1 MRGLCAEP
9 QKARRKTMAKNP
21 KTPVSGETLFVPL
34 NRLKKSPK
42 NARKTPHTKAE
53 IETLATSIAA
63 KGLLQNL
70 VVEPERDK
78 RSRPTG
84 YYLVTIGEG
93 RRLAQL
99 LRVKRKEIAKD
110 EPVRCV
116 LDTEHNA
123 FEISL
128 AENVIRS
135 NMHPADQFEAFAKLH
150 NEEGMSAEDI
160 AARFGV
166 TTAVVKQRLKLGA
179 VSPKLMKL
187 YREGELNLD
196 QLTAFAITD
205 DHAAQERVW
214 SELSWDKSRATI
226 LRILSEGQVPSDDRR
241 AVFVG
246 AKVYQAA
253 GGVVVRDLFDEE
265 GGGFFADAALLNRLV
280 REKLQTEAQQLLG
293 EGWKWVA
300 VEPEFDH
307 ELTSGMR
314 RVYPEPVPLSAD
326 EHAKLDT
333 LQARFDELVESGEES
348 SEVSAELDRLQ
359 GEIEALTEREQYNA
373 EDIAR
378 AGAFISLGHNG
389 EPRIERGFVRKED
402 DEDDAVTAESDAE
415 KTGPDGAAPFSER
428 LMAELTAYRTAG
440 LRNAL
445 AQRPEVA
452 LLALVHALVLSA
464 FYTGDEAS
472 CLQVRLVHAPL
483 ATHAPGIDESPAGRA
498 IIARHEA
505 WERRLPPKSEQSWQF
520 LAALPDSERL
530 SLLAHCV
537 SLSVNALRVLGHHP
551 QIGVDAHAATL
562 AQAVALDMTAVWKPT
577 APGYFGRVSKDRIL
591 EAVREG
597 VSAQAAE
604 NIASLKKAAMAE
616 AAEKL
621 LEASGWLP
629 SVLRSPE
636 AVHVAAEPLPIAAE

>member
-1 MRGLCAEP
+1 MIKNSKHTAE
-9 QKARRKTMAKNP
+9 
-21 KTPVSGETLFVPL
+21 SGEVLFVPL

-42 NARKTPHTKAE
+42 NARKTPHAKAE
-53 IETLATSIAA
+53 IEALAASIAA

-70 VVEPERDK
+70 VVEPEQNNRG
-78 RSRPTG
+78 RATG

-99 LRVKRKEIAKD
+99 LRAKHKEIAKD

-150 NEEGMSAEDI
+150 NEEGKSAEDI

-166 TTAVVKQRLKLGA
+166 TAAVVKQRLKLGA

-187 YREGELNLD
+187 YRKGELNLD

-205 DHAAQERVW
+205 DRAAQERVL

-226 LRILSEGQVPSDDRR
+226 LRMLSEGQVPSDDRR

-246 AKVYQAA
+246 ADAYQAA
-253 GGVVVRDLFDEE
+253 GGVIVRDLFDEE
-265 GGGFFADAALLNRLV
+265 GGGFFADVELLNRLV
-280 REKLQTEAQQLLG
+280 REKLQAKAQELLA

-307 ELTSGMR
+307 ELTSSMR
-314 RVYPEPVPLSAD
+314 RVYPEAVPLSED
-326 EHAKLDT
+326 EQARLDA
-333 LQARFDELVESGEES
+333 LQAQFDELAEGGDESPKI
-348 SEVSAELDRLQ
+348 SAELDRLQ
-359 GEIEALTEREQYNA
+359 AEIEALTECEQYNA

-402 DEDDAVTAESDAE
+402 DEDDAVTAESEAAQ
-415 KTGPDGAAPFSER
+415 TAPNGAAPLSER

-440 LRNAL
+440 LRNAV

-452 LLALVHALVLSA
+452 LLAIVHALVLSA

-472 CLQVRLVHAPL
+472 CMQVRLVHAPL

-505 WERRLPPKSEQSWQF
+505 WERRLPPELEQLWQF
-520 LAALPDSERL
+520 LAALADTERF

-537 SLSVNALRVLGHHP
+537 SLAVNALRIPGHRP
-551 QIGVDAHAATL
+551 QIAVDAHAATL
-562 AQAVALDMTAVWKPT
+562 AQAVALDMTAVWRPT
-577 APGYFGRVSKDRIL
+577 APSYFARVSKDRIL
-591 EAVREG
+591 DAVREG

-636 AVHVAAEPLPIAAE
+636 AAQIVPEPLPIAAE